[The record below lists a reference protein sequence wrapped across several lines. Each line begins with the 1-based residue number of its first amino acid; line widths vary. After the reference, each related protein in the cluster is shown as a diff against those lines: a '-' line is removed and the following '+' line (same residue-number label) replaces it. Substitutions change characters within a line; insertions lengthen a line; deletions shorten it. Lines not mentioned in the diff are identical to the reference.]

1 MSDFQTI
8 ADRVEIEA
16 LRGEWAILGGA
27 HLEGARASA
36 DTSWPNGFDWKAA
49 KPGSTAAPCSVGS
62 AVIMKRALELGE
74 WRLRASHASPLGG
87 HLFDAIVAH
96 PKRPRRRLR

>member
-16 LRGEWAILGGA
+16 LRGEWANLGGAHLEGAILFGA

-49 KPGSTAAPCSVGS
+49 KWSGS
-62 AVIMKRALELGE
+62 
-74 WRLRASHASPLGG
+74 
-87 HLFDAIVAH
+87 
-96 PKRPRRRLR
+96 